1 MKFMEKA
8 RHWLSCRLL
17 VDFPGQPGLLTLIE
31 DSFKE
36 WQTAKNQY
44 DFIEPELIDYMI
56 YRLNAAEKHYTALLA
71 QARAEGL
78 TAWPENLIGEIREVT
93 LTSNQQWAE

>member
-1 MKFMEKA
+1 MKFMEKV

-31 DSFKE
+31 NSYKE

-44 DFIEPELIDYMI
+44 NFIEPQLIDYMI

-71 QARAEGL
+71 QARAQGL
-78 TAWPENLIGEIREVT
+78 TAWPDDLRCERREIRSET
-93 LTSNQQWAE
+93 EN